1 MFKNVIKSSLVHKE
15 SSRKIIKFGAVR
27 GAAKSPEEI
36 KLEQTLGRLKK
47 QVAETGAKLA
57 QLTSETK
64 TKVSS
69 AQGEADK
76 ILSSSREE
84 ASDILRT
91 AREESDRL
99 LEQSRIDGFA
109 EGLKRGEAEGLRKF
123 DSVTVKITSLLDSI
137 HKERE
142 RILKVAEKEVLE
154 LALGIAR
161 KIIHR
166 EVTLDPDIALENV
179 KKAIEKVAAQKNI
192 RILVSK
198 KDFSEVASHRNELL
212 TRLKGVDGV
221 EIVEDSYIGPGGCLI
236 EAELGNIDATVESQ
250 FEEMKRS
257 LEEMV
262 TAEEEDTDP
271 SAVYD
276 IKTNNDGPISSDL
289 KKIQAEK
296 HLEKN
301 KNGKNG
307 DKNTQPQSAKPS
319 VPVTSAPP
327 KPVQAKPQ
335 RAPAQPTTV
344 AKPPARPAIN
354 RPSDNKPA
362 RPAAVPP
369 AKSPQQPGVKPGSKR
384 DPAKDG

>member
-1 MFKNVIKSSLVHKE
+1 
-15 SSRKIIKFGAVR
+15 
-27 GAAKSPEEI
+27 
-36 KLEQTLGRLKK
+36 
-47 QVAETGAKLA
+47 
-57 QLTSETK
+57 
-64 TKVSS
+64 
-69 AQGEADK
+69 QGEADK

-99 LEQSRIDGFA
+99 QEQSRIDGFA

-262 TAEEEDTDP
+262 TAGEEDTDP

-276 IKTNNDGPISSDL
+276 IKTNNDDPIPSDL
-289 KKIQAEK
+289 KKI
-296 HLEKN
+296 
-301 KNGKNG
+301 
-307 DKNTQPQSAKPS
+307 
-319 VPVTSAPP
+319 
-327 KPVQAKPQ
+327 
-335 RAPAQPTTV
+335 
-344 AKPPARPAIN
+344 
-354 RPSDNKPA
+354 
-362 RPAAVPP
+362 
-369 AKSPQQPGVKPGSKR
+369 
-384 DPAKDG
+384 